1 MAKREKRMKE
11 RFLVS
16 PGRRV
21 SLSKHDPDDTA
32 GWSRGKRYDR
42 ALERCMSRLDE
53 LQYLLYAEK
62 RHALLVVL
70 QAMDA
75 GGKDGLVRHVMTGFN
90 PQGCSVTSFKA
101 PTPEEAEHDFLWRI
115 HHHVPRL
122 GDVGIFN
129 RSHYEDV
136 LIVRVHDLVP
146 RKVWSRRYAIINDF
160 EKHLSESGVVILKF
174 FLHISEDE
182 QRRRLQARLDD
193 PARQWKFSPGD
204 LEERKLW
211 PDYMRAYEQAL
222 ERCSTSYAPWYVIP
236 ADHKWFR
243 NLAVAEI
250 LVDTLEGLNMKLP
263 RPDFDPSKVRIV

>member
-1 MAKREKRMKE
+1 MRK
-11 RFLVS
+11 RFLVE
-16 PGRRV
+16 PGRSV
-21 SLSKHDPDDTA
+21 SLSRHDPGETA
-32 GWSRGKRYDR
+32 GWKRDKRYDK
-42 ALERCMSRLDE
+42 ALERYMTRLDE

-62 RHALLVVL
+62 RHALLIVL

-90 PQGCSVTSFKA
+90 PQGCSVTSFKE

-115 HHHVPRL
+115 HRHAPRL

-146 RKVWSRRYAIINDF
+146 RKVWSRRYKMINEF
-160 EKHLSESGVVILKF
+160 EEHLSGNGVVILKF
-174 FLHISEDE
+174 FLHISKGE

-193 PARQWKFSPGD
+193 PSRQWKFSPGD

-222 ERCSTSYAPWYVIP
+222 ERCSTKHAPWYVIP
-236 ADHKWFR
+236 ADRKWFR

-250 LVDTLEGLNMKLP
+250 IVETLEDLDMRLP
-263 RPDFDPSKVRIV
+263 APSFDPSKMRIE